1 MPKIIIPKESLQDM
15 DIYTQ
20 KYNVRYRII
29 TENQNN
35 LSYWSPIFEVDPQVV
50 FWRGTIEAPG
60 YMYLEK
66 LGSSFVTMTWDSVAI
81 YKDLSSNPVAE
92 LPYYDVWIRWAD
104 TGASDPGE
112 WIYLER
118 ASSTS
123 IDIIVPEYYV
133 GTTGPK
139 YIFVEI
145 YRPGRPIARHED
157 SISFSQNST
166 SVNVS
171 NDTITISS
179 GYRYTT
185 GSPIVYTSLSPV
197 TGLTSGSTYYI
208 RVIDYYTFSL
218 HPTEEDAVL
227 NLNKIN
233 LSGTPSGM
241 ATITGKPFMMY
252 FGETNF

>member
-1 MPKIIIPKESLQDM
+1 MPKLIIAKENFTDL

-20 KYNVRYRII
+20 KIQTRYRIA
-29 TENQNN
+29 TDDKNVT
-35 LSYWSPIFEVDPQVV
+35 SYWSSIYSVDPMI
-50 FWRGTIEAPG
+50 FFTRGTVPIPG
-60 YMYLEK
+60 NISVEK
-66 LGSSFVTMTWDSVAI
+66 VGSNIKVIWDSVAI

-104 TGASDPGE
+104 TGGLDPGE

-133 GTTGPK
+133 GTTDPK

-166 SVNVS
+166 SVNIS

-185 GSPIVYTSLSPV
+185 GSPIVYTSSSPV